1 MKISLHFTVLVILF
15 NGSPSLV
22 ESASCSCNCNDGG
35 SSCPKTQ
42 YYTSAKRLVKQCVFK
57 SINDDTDVGVLTKL
71 SCDFNKEKTDTS
83 LRVTFNGVMR
93 VIGCSSGCCRRWFIT
108 INGKECKDPAT
119 IDSLIWA
126 NGYVNRHIPGIID
139 GICNNIP
146 AGQVKVGLSI
156 AACSGVT
163 GGNGYTGWNSVSRIL
178 IEEMSI

>member
-1 MKISLHFTVLVILF
+1 MKISHPFAVLVILF
-15 NGSPSLV
+15 TGYESLV

-42 YYTSAKRLVKQCVFK
+42 YYTSSKRLVKQCVFK

-119 IDSLIWA
+119 IDTAIYA
-126 NGYVNRHIPGIID
+126 NGSVNRHIPGVID
-139 GICNNIP
+139 GICNSIP
-146 AGQVKVGLSI
+146 AGPVKVGLSI
-156 AACSGVT
+156 AACSGVN
-163 GGNGYTGWNSVSRIL
+163 GGNGYTGWQTVSRIL

>member
-1 MKISLHFTVLVILF
+1 MKISLQFTVLVILF
-15 NGSPSLV
+15 NGYPSLV
-22 ESASCSCNCNDGG
+22 E
-35 SSCPKTQ
+35 
-42 YYTSAKRLVKQCVFK
+42 
-57 SINDDTDVGVLTKL
+57 KL

-126 NGYVNRHIPGIID
+126 NGSVNRHIPGVID

-146 AGQVKVGLSI
+146 AGPVRVGLSI
-156 AACSGVT
+156 AACSGYR
-163 GGNGYTGWNSVSRIL
+163 GNGYTGWNSVSRIL